1 VRESPDSAVNLLVNW
16 CDLALNE
23 LGKARAEIDALNVYP
38 VPDGDTGTN
47 VYLTFESARQAILD
61 CDAPGLGEALRQ
73 FGRGALLG
81 ARGNS
86 GVILSQ
92 MLRAGAEQ
100 LLRGNPLEPGR
111 LLADTLTLAADG
123 AYAAVAEPVEGT
135 ILTVARA
142 AADAAQATVPDLS
155 DDLTQQMALVIE
167 AAATAAREALDRT
180 PEQLE
185 TLRNA
190 GVVDAGGR
198 ALCVIIDAAQLA
210 LTGKPPPQYR
220 TRLQE
225 APLESAVPGEPGA
238 DLSADGPGYEVMY
251 LLDADDAVVPQ
262 LRKQLAALGDS
273 LVVVGGDRLWN
284 VHVHVDD
291 VGAAIEAGIE
301 AGRPHRLRVTHFAD
315 QIHRGRPLQG
325 TNTRV
330 IIAVAAGPGLQGLF
344 SEAGAVALLG
354 GTGRRRSTG
363 EILDAIHTSGASEI
377 VILPNDGDSIAV
389 AEAAAQAARDDGMTT
404 AVIPTRAQVQG
415 LAALAV
421 HDATKPFGEDVVTMT
436 AAAGHTRHGAVTIAA
451 RDAMTTA
458 GPCQAGDILGVVD
471 GDFLLIGDE
480 LPDIAVQ
487 VVELLLSGGGEMVT
501 LVVGDGGDES
511 LCTTVETAI
520 TDTRPALDVLVYT
533 GGQVRY
539 PLLIGVE

>member
-1 VRESPDSAVNLLVNW
+1 VRVSPNPAVTLVVSW
-16 CDLALNE
+16 CDLTLDA
-23 LGKARAEIDALNVYP
+23 LGKTREEIDALNVYP

-61 CDAPGLGEALRQ
+61 CQNPGLVEALNQ

-111 LLADTLTLAADG
+111 LLADTLTLAAEG

-142 AADAAQATVPDLS
+142 AAEAAQSAVADLP
-155 DDLTQQMALVIE
+155 DDLTRQMGVVIE
-167 AAATAAREALDRT
+167 AAAVAAREALDRT

-210 LTGKPPPQYR
+210 LTGK
-220 TRLQE
+220 
-225 APLESAVPGEPGA
+225 APLAYNSRPTAVHKAVLVNPGG

-251 LLDADDAVVPQ
+251 LLDADDAAVPQ
-262 LRKQLAALGDS
+262 LRKQLAGLGDS
-273 LVVVGGDRLWN
+273 LVVVGGDGLWN
-284 VHVHVDD
+284 IHVHVDD

-301 AGRPHRLRVTHFAD
+301 AGRPHRVRVTHFAE
-315 QIHRGRPLQG
+315 QIDRARQGRPPS
-325 TNTRV
+325 TRV
-330 IIAVAAGPGLQGLF
+330 VIAIAAGPGLQALF
-344 SEAGAVALLG
+344 DEAGAVALLG
-354 GTGRRRSTG
+354 GSGRRRSTG
-363 EILDAIHTSGASEI
+363 EILDAINTSGAGEVV
-377 VILPNDGDSIAV
+377 VIPNDGDSIAV
-389 AEAAAQAARDDGMTT
+389 AEAAAQAARDDGIIT

-421 HDATKPFGEDVVTMT
+421 HDATRPFGEDVVAMT
-436 AAAGHTRHGAVTIAA
+436 AAAGHARHGAVTIAA
-451 RDAMTTA
+451 RDAMTMA
-458 GPCQAGDILGVVD
+458 GACQAGDVLGVVD
-471 GDFLLIGDE
+471 GDFAVIGDD
-480 LPDIAVQ
+480 LATVAVQ
-487 VVELLLSGGGEMVT
+487 VVERLLSGGGEMVT
-501 LVVGDGGDES
+501 LVRGEGGDDE
-511 LCTTVETAI
+511 LCAAVENAVTA
-520 TDTRPALDVLVYT
+520 TRPALDVLTYT
-533 GGQVRY
+533 GGQARY